1 MNIVEALEVALPDL
15 PSTTAK
21 RRYPRLD
28 PRVIHKEHI
37 EQGEHIVLA
46 KMPGTEFFL
55 RFSPE
60 QWQLLEL
67 FDGER
72 SYQQIS
78 DLIVQQTNV
87 AYTEEDVKQ
96 FASYLEQDGD
106 LFYKTPL
113 EKNITPSAKAE
124 QRASKA
130 EPVSNSR
137 RY

>member
-67 FDGER
+67 FDGSALTNR
-72 SYQQIS
+72 SR
-78 DLIVQQTNV
+78 T
-87 AYTEEDVKQ
+87 
-96 FASYLEQDGD
+96 
-106 LFYKTPL
+106 
-113 EKNITPSAKAE
+113 
-124 QRASKA
+124 
-130 EPVSNSR
+130 
-137 RY
+137 